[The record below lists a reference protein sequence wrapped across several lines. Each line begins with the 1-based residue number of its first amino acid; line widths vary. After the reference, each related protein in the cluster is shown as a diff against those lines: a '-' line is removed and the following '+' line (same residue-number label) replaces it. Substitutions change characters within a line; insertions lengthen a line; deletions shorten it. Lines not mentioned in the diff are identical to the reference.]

1 MRKSISYIKSLL
13 TVGLSLSKLVC
24 LCLMSIKY
32 LLIAI
37 VSLSVALSG
46 STLAH
51 ASTDDEINTYANEA
65 VERSRIPGVEM
76 TVIQDGV
83 LKPSR
88 SYGNLKADNIM
99 PIGSI
104 SKPLTSYAIMKLVED
119 NKLKLDD
126 KLSSYISELN
136 LTYEGSKSDVTI
148 RQLLN
153 HTSGLSTAEGRRL
166 IGINDNSVYRHAMRL
181 SNAQLMHQPGT
192 TFEYSNANYA
202 ILGALIEEV
211 SNQSY
216 ADFMH
221 KNVFMPLGM
230 YSTSADV
237 SITQST
243 NFASGYQS
251 WFGFNVPSTIKYNPG
266 SAPYGYVASTAHDLG
281 AFLISQLNTSDKFI
295 RETQESSALIDQAS
309 KTYYGLGWVL
319 REQEGRNTI
328 LHAGDNA
335 DYSAFM
341 QLDLNKGNGVVVM
354 INRNHYLEP
363 TYSIDIGLGIL
374 NIINNGKS
382 GGIGGSGGTLRLTG
396 AAVVLLLI
404 ASLIL
409 YAAKPS
415 YKGKKRKA
423 LIILAVTFCLIALL
437 LPMTLLE
444 LFDATLMVAYMNAPD
459 VTVAVLFLELLL
471 VVFVSLVSFFEYR
484 FRMIKRRKIR

>member
-1 MRKSISYIKSLL
+1 MNIKN
-13 TVGLSLSKLVC
+13 V
-24 LCLMSIKY
+24 
-32 LLIAI
+32 LILI
-37 VSLSVALSG
+37 VSLGVALG
-46 STLAH
+46 GATLVH
-51 ASTDDEINTYANEA
+51 ASTNDEIDTYINES
-65 VERSRIPGVEM
+65 VEQSRIPGVEM
-76 TVIQDGV
+76 TIIQDGV

-88 SYGNLKADNIM
+88 SYGNLKADSIM

-104 SKPLTSYAIMKLVED
+104 SKPLTSYAIMKLAEG

-126 KLSSYISELN
+126 KLSSYISELK
-136 LTYEGSKSDVTI
+136 LTYEGNKSDVTI

-153 HTSGLSTAEGRRL
+153 HTSGLSIAEGRRL
-166 IGINDNSVYRHAMRL
+166 IGINDNSVYMHAMRL
-181 SNAQLMHQPGT
+181 SNTQLTHQPGT

-202 ILGALIEEV
+202 ILGALIEKL

-230 YSTSADV
+230 YSTSADISV
-237 SITQST
+237 TQSA

-251 WFGFNVPSTIKYNPG
+251 WFGLNVPSNIKFNPG
-266 SAPYGYVASTAHDLG
+266 GAPYGYVASTAHDLG
-281 AFLISQLNTSDKFI
+281 TFLIAQLNTSDKLI
-295 RETQESSALIDQAS
+295 RETQESSTVIDQAS

-335 DYSAFM
+335 DYSSFM

-382 GGIGGSGGTLRLTG
+382 GGIGGSGGMIRLIG
-396 AAVVLLLI
+396 AFVVLLSI
-404 ASLIL
+404 ALL
-409 YAAKPS
+409 VFYAAKPT
-415 YKGKKRKA
+415 YGGKKRKA
-423 LIILAVTFCLIALL
+423 LIILAVIFCFVALL
-437 LPMTLLE
+437 LPVTLLK

-459 VTVAVLFLELLL
+459 VTVAVLFLELIL

-484 FRMIKRRKIR
+484 FKMLKRKK

>member
-1 MRKSISYIKSLL
+1 M
-13 TVGLSLSKLVC
+13 SKYV
-24 LCLMSIKY
+24 
-32 LLIAI
+32 LILI
-37 VSLSVALSG
+37 VSLGVALG
-46 STLAH
+46 STTLVH
-51 ASTDDEINTYANEA
+51 SSTNDEIDTYINEA
-65 VERSRIPGVEM
+65 VEQSGIPGVEV
-76 TVIQDGV
+76 TIIQDGV

-104 SKPLTSYAIMKLVED
+104 SKPLTSYAIMKLVKD

-136 LTYEGSKSDVTI
+136 LTYEGSKSDITI

-153 HTSGLSTAEGRRL
+153 HTSGLSTAEGRKL

-181 SNAQLMHQPGT
+181 SNAQLVHQPGT

-202 ILGALIEEV
+202 ILGALIEKV
-211 SNQSY
+211 SNKSY
-216 ADFMH
+216 ADFLH

-230 YSTSADV
+230 YNTSADISV
-237 SITQST
+237 TQST

-251 WFGFNVPSTIKYNPG
+251 WFGLNVPSNIKFNPG
-266 SAPYGYVASTAHDLG
+266 GAPYGYVASTAHDLG
-281 AFLISQLNTSDKFI
+281 TFLIAQLNTSDKLI
-295 RETQESSALIDQAS
+295 RETQESSTVIDQAS

-341 QLDLNKGNGVVVM
+341 QLDLNKGSGVVVM

-382 GGIGGSGGTLRLTG
+382 GGIGGSGGMIRLIG
-396 AAVVLLLI
+396 AFVVLLSI
-404 ASLIL
+404 ALL
-409 YAAKPS
+409 VFYAAKPTH
-415 YKGKKRKA
+415 KGKKRKA
-423 LIILAVTFCLIALL
+423 LIILAVIFCFVALL
-437 LPMTLLE
+437 LPVTLLK

-459 VTVAVLFLELLL
+459 VTVAVLFLELLFVVL
-471 VVFVSLVSFFEYR
+471 VLLVCFSEYR
-484 FRMIKRRKIR
+484 FKMIKSKKIR

>member
-1 MRKSISYIKSLL
+1 MR
-13 TVGLSLSKLVC
+13 T
-24 LCLMSIKY
+24 KY

-37 VSLSVALSG
+37 VSLSAVLG
-46 STLAH
+46 GGTFAH
-51 ASTDDEINTYANEA
+51 ASTKDKINIYVNEA
-65 VERSRIPGVEM
+65 VEQSKIPGIEM

-83 LKPSR
+83 LKPSK

-104 SKPLTSYAIMKLVED
+104 SKPLTSYAIMKLVEG

-136 LTYEGSKSDVTI
+136 LTHEGSKSDVTV

-166 IGINDNSVYRHAMRL
+166 IGTNDNSVYRHAMRL

-202 ILGALIEEV
+202 ILGALIEKV

-237 SITQST
+237 SVTQST
-243 NFASGYQS
+243 NFTSGYQS

-266 SAPYGYVASTAHDLG
+266 GAPYGYVASTAHDLG
-281 AFLISQLNTSDKFI
+281 TFLIAQLNTSDKLI
-295 RETQESSALIDQAS
+295 RETQESSTVIDQAS

-319 REQEGRNTI
+319 REQEGRNII

-335 DYSAFM
+335 DYSSFM

-382 GGIGGSGGTLRLTG
+382 GGIGESGGMIRLIG
-396 AAVVLLLI
+396 AFVVLLSI
-404 ASLIL
+404 ALL
-409 YAAKPS
+409 VFYAAKPT
-415 YKGKKRKA
+415 YRGKKRKA
-423 LIILAVTFCLIALL
+423 LIILAVIFCFVALL
-437 LPMTLLE
+437 LPVTLLKLIE
-444 LFDATLMVAYMNAPD
+444 ATLMVAFMNAPD
-459 VTVAVLFLELLL
+459 VTIAVLFLELLL
-471 VVFVSLVSFFEYR
+471 VVFVLLVSFYEYR
-484 FRMIKRRKIR
+484 FKMLSIKNR